1 MAESLNNS
9 AEHDSIEGLR
19 DEALLFVDQ
28 ALLLEEN
35 NHIREV
41 LYK

>member
-1 MAESLNNS
+1 MGESLNNS

-41 LYK
+41 L